1 MALPLIV
8 WVSNIEG
15 NYEVVIITFYIEQMS
30 LVLSCIVLI
39 WGITRLVR
47 LAQDFSDMLVKKVL
61 ILLHIVAYMFII
73 LVNISQTAATYKGGL
88 RAFQISTICL
98 LAVYS
103 VCDLIF
109 GLIVNTI
116 LTKIIAADNQS
127 SLSIT
132 SSLIYSGSVLTRQA
146 SEESF
151 DSGNSAK
158 S

>member
-1 MALPLIV
+1 
-8 WVSNIEG
+8 
-15 NYEVVIITFYIEQMS
+15 MS

-47 LAQDFSDMLVKKVL
+47 LAQDFSKMLVNKVF
-61 ILLHIVAYMFII
+61 ILSHIVAYIFLV
-73 LVNISQTAATYKGGL
+73 LVNISQAAASNKGGL
-88 RAFQISTICL
+88 RTFEISTICL
-98 LAVYS
+98 LAVYCVS
-103 VCDLIF
+103 DLIF

-116 LTKIIAADNQS
+116 LTKIIAADNQR
-127 SLSIT
+127 SLSI
-132 SSLIYSGSVLTRQA
+132 SSGSVLTRKA